1 MIKNFLCETC
11 EKQNVCRWKI
21 ILEKNFS
28 DESKKRIGVDIE
40 ILKCQEYQKMEE

>member
-11 EKQNVCRWKI
+11 EKQYVCKWVS

-28 DESKKRIGVDIE
+28 DESKKKIGVDIE